1 MERQRPF
8 GVLLV
13 VVLELVQA
21 ALLVAV
27 LLGQSVPLVS
37 GGLYDLDVT
46 ETGRA
51 VLLVVGAAIV
61 LAAVGMFLGLR
72 WGWALS
78 MLLVGVGLVVLLLAY
93 ANGQFHAIRLALWV
107 AVAFYLNQRAVRDYF
122 EDRPVPVVGPSP

>member
-1 MERQRPF
+1 
-8 GVLLV
+8 VLLV

-21 ALLVAV
+21 ALLVTV

-78 MLLVGVGLVVLLLAY
+78 MLLVGVGLVALLLAY